1 MDRGGN
7 FTRVAHH
14 SRGVMTYSVVI
25 AFLGSFLFGYTT
37 NIIAGAIL
45 FLQGQFALTPMQV
58 GFLVSSIVFGAMGGA
73 VFGGPISD
81 RMGRK
86 KALFCTAVIYCI
98 GIFFSLFDY
107 YPLILMGRAITGVAV
122 GLSSMI
128 VPLYLGEI
136 SPSDKRGMIG
146 SMVMI
151 GISTG
156 LLSAY
161 LVNYWFSFSGNWH
174 WMFGLGEIPA
184 VLMFVGSLFV
194 IESPS
199 WKSEHK
205 EPQKKIS
212 FLLPKFRY
220 FVIRGS
226 TLSFLQQI
234 SGINAVFYFAPTIFQ
249 STGFGSAES
258 ATLAT
263 IAIGVLTVIAAIG
276 ATLLMDRWGR
286 KPLLLLSLTGMILT
300 LLAISIA
307 FLTKSS
313 SLGLISLFSLT
324 LYTASFS
331 IGLGP
336 VMWVYLSE
344 IYPRSIRGQAMSF
357 AILMNWVGNY
367 LVALV
372 FLKLVNLWGP
382 GIVFGI
388 FAVISIFSFFFVLR
402 FLPETKGQEI

>member
-1 MDRGGN
+1 MI
-7 FTRVAHH
+7 
-14 SRGVMTYSVVI
+14 YSVII

-45 FLQGQFALTPMQV
+45 FLQGQFELTPIQV
-58 GFLVSSIVFGAMGGA
+58 GFLVSIVVFGAMGGA

-81 RMGRK
+81 RIGRK
-86 KALFCTAVIYCI
+86 KALFCTAFIYCI
-98 GIFFSLFDY
+98 GIFFSLFDEY
-107 YPLILMGRAITGVAV
+107 LLIFVGRAMTGVAV
-122 GLSSMI
+122 GLASVI

-136 SPSDKRGMIG
+136 SPSDKRGVIG
-146 SMVMI
+146 SMAMI

-156 LLSAY
+156 LLTAY
-161 LVNYWFSFSGNWH
+161 LVNYWFSFSGNWQ
-174 WMFGLGEIPA
+174 WMFGLGEVPA
-184 VLMFVGSLFV
+184 VLMLLGSLFV

-199 WKSEHK
+199 WKGQIEEK
-205 EPQKKIS
+205 QKKIS
-212 FLLPKFRY
+212 FLSPQFRPV
-220 FVIRGS
+220 VILGS
-226 TLSFLQQI
+226 MLSFLQQI

-249 STGFGSAES
+249 TTGFGSAES

-307 FLTKSS
+307 FLAKSV
-313 SLGLISLFSLT
+313 SLGMISLFSLT

-357 AILMNWVGNY
+357 AIFMNWVGNY
-367 LVALV
+367 LVTLI
-372 FLKLVNLWGP
+372 FLKLVDLWGP

-388 FAVISIFSFFFVLR
+388 FALISIFSFFFVFR
-402 FLPETKGQEI
+402 FLPETKGKEI